1 MVTHLRN
8 FLEEHGLYVTVVK
21 YLFTIFLSV
30 MSYRNHSDW
39 GYILVTAVEVISIA
53 AITNIFAKEQKLIAY
68 LVNSVLVL
76 IINIQNITM
85 FFGGSFVTLV
95 MVTNLESLE
104 SLSGQFGP
112 LAIGAVAVFFF
123 SFLPIVYI
131 SILKMT
137 SP

>member
-85 FFGGSFVTLV
+85 FPNFKLKLATHKEFTRRLVVQAFFRVVVHPIFDKSDFFRGRFLGSFW
-95 MVTNLESLE
+95 
-104 SLSGQFGP
+104 
-112 LAIGAVAVFFF
+112 
-123 SFLPIVYI
+123 
-131 SILKMT
+131 
-137 SP
+137 

>member
-85 FFGGSFVTLV
+85 FPNFKLKLATHKKFTRRLVVQAFFRVIINPIFDKRDFFQSRFLGSFW
-95 MVTNLESLE
+95 
-104 SLSGQFGP
+104 
-112 LAIGAVAVFFF
+112 
-123 SFLPIVYI
+123 
-131 SILKMT
+131 
-137 SP
+137 

>member
-53 AITNIFAKEQKLIAY
+53 AITNIFAKEQMQHHQRGD
-68 LVNSVLVL
+68 NRG
-76 IINIQNITM
+76 NIHRHH
-85 FFGGSFVTLV
+85 
-95 MVTNLESLE
+95 
-104 SLSGQFGP
+104 
-112 LAIGAVAVFFF
+112 
-123 SFLPIVYI
+123 Y
-131 SILKMT
+131 
-137 SP
+137 

>member
-53 AITNIFAKEQKLIAY
+53 AITNIFAKEQMQHHKRGD
-68 LVNSVLVL
+68 NGC
-76 IINIQNITM
+76 NIDRNHHRRVFGEPQTEEVCRNNIHQ
-85 FFGGSFVTLV
+85 V
-95 MVTNLESLE
+95 
-104 SLSGQFGP
+104 
-112 LAIGAVAVFFF
+112 
-123 SFLPIVYI
+123 
-131 SILKMT
+131 
-137 SP
+137 

>member
-76 IINIQNITM
+76 TM
-85 FFGGSFVTLV
+85 GTSKNTSRASRASNLSLIYSLFLV
-95 MVTNLESLE
+95 NFCL
-104 SLSGQFGP
+104 
-112 LAIGAVAVFFF
+112 
-123 SFLPIVYI
+123 
-131 SILKMT
+131 
-137 SP
+137 